1 MYYNTKR
8 HSYTYLYV
16 VDMLYFSEIE
26 GKKIETEDKIEIG
39 FLEDIVFLA
48 STQPKV
54 TKLVI
59 RAINKEKIILPFQYV
74 VKLGSS
80 VVIKKLYNTGVL
92 DENELFLKKNLLDK
106 QIIDIVGNKIVR
118 VNDVSLQ
125 EKISVGQFEWYITGV
140 DIGFFGILRSLKIEI
155 YFARIM
161 HLFGMHLAPNLLP
174 WGLIQPLELS
184 RGQVKLNKREEKL
197 QNLRPEDLADY
208 LEKTNE
214 INVRKFLKILDK
226 DYAAEVISNLNINY
240 QRSLFQHWEP
250 DKSAL
255 VLEKVHPE
263 EAVDILLAISKRRR
277 EEILHLVKQQTQDEL
292 RLLISLS
299 HTPIG
304 KKLTTEF
311 LTVPSTYTTSEVLGS
326 IKKNT
331 VDFGFLATIY
341 VVNDKK
347 QLIGVFNIHEL
358 LMQNLDTPVY
368 KFMIQNIIEIRLTT
382 PIEIVARKMLRYRLP
397 AIPVVDNDKHML
409 GIITY
414 DQIAD
419 FIKQKI

>member
-1 MYYNTKR
+1 
-8 HSYTYLYV
+8 
-16 VDMLYFSEIE
+16 MLYFSEIE
-26 GKKIETEDKIEIG
+26 RKKIETEDKIEIG
-39 FLEDIVFLA
+39 FLEDLVFLA
-48 STQPKV
+48 SAQPKV

-74 VKLGSS
+74 AKINSS
-80 VVIKKLYNTGVL
+80 IVIKKLYNTAVL
-92 DENELFLKKNLLDK
+92 EENELFLKKNLLDK

-125 EKISVGQFEWYITGV
+125 EKVSMGQFEWYITGV
-140 DIGFFGILRSLKIEI
+140 DIGFFGILRSLKIEVF
-155 YFARIM
+155 FANIM
-161 HLFGMHLAPNLLP
+161 RLLGIHLVPDLLP

-214 INVRKFLKILDK
+214 TNVRKFLKILDK

-250 DKSAL
+250 EKSASI
-255 VLEKVHPE
+255 LEMIHPE
-263 EAVDILLAISKRRR
+263 EGVDILLAISKKRR
-277 EEILHLVKQQTQDEL
+277 EEILLLVEQKTQEEL
-292 RLLISLS
+292 RLLMSLS
-299 HTPIG
+299 RTSIG

-311 LTVPSTYTTSEVLGS
+311 LTVPSTYTSNDVISS
-326 IKKNT
+326 IKNLT
-331 VDFGFLATIY
+331 ADFGFFAAVY

-358 LMQNLDTPVY
+358 LLQNLDTPVY

-382 PIEIVARKMLRYRLP
+382 PIEIAVRKMLRYRLP
-397 AIPVVDNDKHML
+397 AIPVVDNDKHIL
-409 GIITY
+409 GIITF
-414 DQIAD
+414 DQIVDYIA
-419 FIKQKI
+419 QKM

>member
-1 MYYNTKR
+1 
-8 HSYTYLYV
+8 
-16 VDMLYFSEIE
+16 MLYFSEIE
-26 GKKIETEDKIEIG
+26 RKKIETEDKIEIG
-39 FLEDIVFLA
+39 FLEDLVFLA
-48 STQPKV
+48 SAQPKV

-74 VKLGSS
+74 VKINSTI
-80 VVIKKLYNTGVL
+80 VIKKLYNTVVL
-92 DENELFLKKNLLDK
+92 EENELFLKKNLLDK

-125 EKISVGQFEWYITGV
+125 EKISIGQFEWYITGV
-140 DIGFFGILRSLKIEI
+140 DIGFFGILRSLKIEVF
-155 YFARIM
+155 FANIM
-161 HLFGMHLAPNLLP
+161 RLFGMHLAPDLLP

-214 INVRKFLKILDK
+214 TNVRKFLKILDK
-226 DYAAEVISNLNINY
+226 NYAAEVISNLNINY

-250 DKSAL
+250 EKSASI
-255 VLEKVHPE
+255 LEMIHPE
-263 EAVDILLAISKRRR
+263 EAVDILLAISKKRR
-277 EEILHLVKQQTQDEL
+277 EEILLLVKQNKQEEL
-292 RLLISLS
+292 RLLMSLS
-299 HTPIG
+299 RTSIG

-311 LTVPSTYTTSEVLGS
+311 LTVPSTYTSNDVISS

-331 VDFGFLATIY
+331 ADFGFFAAIY

-358 LMQNLDTPVY
+358 LLQNLDTPVY

-382 PIEIVARKMLRYRLP
+382 PIEIAVRKMLRYRLP
-397 AIPVVDNDKHML
+397 AIPVVDNDKHIL
-409 GIITY
+409 GIVTF
-414 DQIAD
+414 DQIVD
-419 FIKQKI
+419 YISQKM